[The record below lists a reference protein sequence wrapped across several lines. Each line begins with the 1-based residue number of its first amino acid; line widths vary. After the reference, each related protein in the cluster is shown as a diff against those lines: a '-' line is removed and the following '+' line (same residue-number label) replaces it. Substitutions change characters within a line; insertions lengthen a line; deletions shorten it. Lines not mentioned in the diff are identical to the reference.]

1 MIRISQGQA
10 PGPSLFKTGLAF
22 RPFFWLASVFVTLSL
37 VAWFAFYSGS
47 VVLSPRGGMI
57 WWHQH
62 EMLFGFGAA
71 VVVGF
76 LLTAVQNWTG
86 IPSLT
91 GARLWLLALLW
102 LLARIAV
109 AFSDNLNATFVM
121 LLDAAFLP
129 CVAIAMASYVI
140 RAKRWR
146 NLIFIPVLTLLTL
159 ANIGMHWG
167 NAHGNYAMSLNSAY
181 MGVWLI
187 VTLIVVIGGRVIPIF
202 TANGMRMHV
211 RPMRKPL
218 ELLLI
223 GSALAICLIFALRAL
238 GVQVMGSIVAVPLVL
253 LGVLS
258 LLRWL
263 SWHPLKCFKEPM
275 IWGLHTSYLFIIIG
289 AFLWALAEIQGTRFD
304 SALHTIT
311 VGGMMAIILTMMSR
325 VSLGHTGRLI
335 RGLTGK
341 NAAMTAL
348 FIAALLRG
356 PGLMLWPSATL
367 SFYKISMVLA
377 IVAFTW
383 FVYHYTHTLWTP
395 RADNRPG

>member
-1 MIRISQGQA
+1 MIHTSQAQCSS
-10 PGPSLFKTGLAF
+10 PSILKTGLAF
-22 RPFFWLASVFVTLSL
+22 RPFFWLASVFVVLSL
-37 VAWFAFYSGS
+37 IAWLAFYSGTI
-47 VVLSPRGGMI
+47 VLNPRGGMI

-91 GARLWLLALLW
+91 GVRLWSLALLW

-109 AFSDNLNATFVM
+109 AFSDNLNSTFVM
-121 LLDAAFLP
+121 LLDVAFLP

-167 NAHGNYAMSLNSAY
+167 NLHGNYTMSLNSAY

-202 TANGMRMHV
+202 TANGMRMRV
-211 RPMRKPL
+211 RPMRKQL
-218 ELLLI
+218 EHLLI
-223 GSALAICLIFALRAL
+223 ASSLAVCLVFALRAL
-238 GVQVMGSIVAVPLVL
+238 GASIGGSIVAIPLMLMV
-253 LGVLS
+253 VLS
-258 LLRWL
+258 LFRWL
-263 SWHPLKCFKEPM
+263 SWHPLKCLKEPM
-275 IWGLHTSYLFIIIG
+275 LWGLHTSYLFIIIG
-289 AFLWALAEIQGTRFD
+289 ALMWAVAEIKGTRFD

-341 NAAMTAL
+341 NLVMAAL
-348 FIAALLRG
+348 FVAALLRG
-356 PGLMLWPSATL
+356 IGLILWPSATL

-377 IVAFTW
+377 MAAFAW
-383 FVYHYTHTLWTP
+383 FVFHYSRTLWTP